1 MATVDTSTG
10 TYLTNLF
17 NPQVVGDMINKKLV
31 DAIRFAPLARVYDN
45 LVGRP
50 GNTISLPYYNFVGA
64 AELTLEGHD
73 VPIKQLTEQTAEV
86 TIKKYGLGVQLTDEA
101 MLSGYGNPADEAV
114 RQITLALASAVD
126 NDLLAVMATGAAA
139 GMTTDAGAFTANGVI
154 EALTLFGEDIDGEK
168 ALLIN
173 PAAYEVIR
181 KATGYISGTDVAANI
196 IIRGTVGYF
205 HGCQVVVSNKLTSA
219 NCAYIVKPGA
229 LAIYRKRDIFVETD
243 RDIINKSTVITADTH
258 FATYV
263 LDPSRLIKMPGA
275 GSST

>member
-1 MATVDTSTG
+1 MGAVSTTDG

-50 GNTISLPYYNFVGA
+50 GNTISLPYFNFIGA
-64 AELTLEGHD
+64 AQIVNEGAD

-86 TIKKYGLGVQLTDEA
+86 TIKKYGIGAQLTDESI
-101 MLSGYGNPADEAV
+101 LSGYGNPLDEAV
-114 RQITLALASAVD
+114 RQITLSLASAVD
-126 NDLLAVMATGAAA
+126 NDVLAVMGTGAAES
-139 GMTTDAGAFTANGVI
+139 MTTDAGAFTANGVI

-168 ALLIN
+168 VLLIN
-173 PAAYEVIR
+173 PASYEVIR

-205 HGCQVVVSNKLTSA
+205 HGCQVVVSNKLTTA

-229 LAIYRKRDIFVETD
+229 LAIYRKRSILVESD
-243 RDIINKSTVITADTH
+243 RDIINKSTVVTADVH
-258 FATYV
+258 MASYV
-263 LDPSRLIKMPGA
+263 LDPSKLIKMPGA
-275 GSST
+275 GTST